1 MAARYDVAARLAE
14 GREAI
19 EEIGGYVWAAHLR
32 GFQHPDLTLHP
43 GQVRDWYA
51 TEDGLDLAALDA
63 DCATLRALGERAAE
77 ALRDG
82 GEQRRALASAWA
94 GGSGGAAEGF
104 LDRHLA
110 AAELVCGRLRGALRC
125 YGGLRDRLWEAVD
138 AKVSAV
144 AAVLGAV
151 AARRADW
158 RAASAAVI
166 AGGTDEAILQTIDDE
181 VKPFVVRHVCG
192 EWLSAMRT
200 ALGAVDEAYRGAAAE
215 LAAAP
220 PAFFEVPGDLVPAP
234 PMALAGPGMAP
245 PAGSAAGA
253 PPPGEPLGAPPLGAE
268 PVPPPTTAPATPPA
282 TVPAAAAVPPPA
294 PDPGFAA
301 PPGPAGSGGS
311 PLPGLGIP
319 DLGIPDFGVPELGSP
334 DFGALEDVGP
344 VDEPGPD
351 AKDADPKDAEP
362 NEAEP
367 EDAAPEDAEPEDAEP
382 EDADPEDPDADDPG
396 PDDADPEDPDA
407 DDPEPADPDA
417 ADPESAA
424 EPVLAE
430 PEVTADPPATPCEI
444 AADALP
450 QVGA

>member
-82 GEQRRALASAWA
+82 GEQRRALAAAWA
-94 GGSGGAAEGF
+94 GGSGGAAQGF

-144 AAVLGAV
+144 AAVLGA
-151 AARRADW
+151 AAGRRADW

-166 AGGTDEAILQTIDDE
+166 AGGTDEAVLRTVDDE
-181 VKPFVVRHVCG
+181 VKPFVVQHVCG

-200 ALGAVDEAYRGAAAE
+200 ALGAVDEACRGAAAE

-220 PAFFEVPGDLVPAP
+220 PAFFEVPGDLVPPP

-268 PVPPPTTAPATPPA
+268 PVPPPTTAPTTPPA

-301 PPGPAGSGGS
+301 PPSPAGSGGS

-319 DLGIPDFGVPELGSP
+319 DLGIPDFGVPESGSP

-351 AKDADPKDAEP
+351 A

-367 EDAAPEDAEPEDAEP
+367 EDAEPEEAEPEEAEPEDAEPEDAEP
-382 EDADPEDPDADDPG
+382 EDADDPG

-407 DDPEPADPDA
+407 DDSEPADPDA